1 MHILALR
8 AGERSF
14 AAISTSDRS
23 ARQSLRSLWLRQSR
37 LSETVQQT
45 VLWHVSAAFFC
56 TDYTVPALLHEAVSN
71 ALKGPTLLLEPM
83 RPQNAKGDPKAAL
96 CRSTLV
102 TYLEGTLEVEAQ
114 TRGGRVTDAVTPD
127 INSQVAQTI
136 A

>member
-71 ALKGPTLLLEPM
+71 ALKGPTLLLEP
-83 RPQNAKGDPKAAL
+83 RTQKGDPKAAL